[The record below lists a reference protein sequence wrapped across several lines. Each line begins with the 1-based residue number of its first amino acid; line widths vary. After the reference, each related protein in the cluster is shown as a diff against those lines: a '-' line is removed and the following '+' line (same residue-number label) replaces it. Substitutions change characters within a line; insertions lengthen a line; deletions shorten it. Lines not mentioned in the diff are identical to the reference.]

1 MLRKTRGTVVI
12 LAALL
17 LSLSACGGEG
27 GRAADSRALELR
39 GEYLSMDGCTA
50 VLTVTADYGERV
62 YAYEMELAWQREGE
76 TVLTLTAPEEVAGLT
91 ARLSSD
97 GSVLEY
103 DGIAVE
109 TGPLNEGGLS
119 PLLAGPAL
127 LEALREGY
135 LACVGTETL
144 AEEEVLHLVIREPEA
159 QPGEG
164 TETELWCGWESG
176 ALLRGEIAQDGRVVL
191 TCEVE
196 DFQVWNDEGEEK

>member
-97 GSVLEY
+97 ACRWRESAFPRWPQWMAIRCSATLRSASLRFPSAMNSVC
-103 DGIAVE
+103 
-109 TGPLNEGGLS
+109 LN
-119 PLLAGPAL
+119 
-127 LEALREGY
+127 
-135 LACVGTETL
+135 
-144 AEEEVLHLVIREPEA
+144 
-159 QPGEG
+159 
-164 TETELWCGWESG
+164 
-176 ALLRGEIAQDGRVVL
+176 
-191 TCEVE
+191 
-196 DFQVWNDEGEEK
+196 